1 MRRATF
7 WFIFGTVLLDM
18 LALGIIAP
26 VFPKL
31 VIQLEGGNDI
41 IAAGL
46 LGLFGT
52 VWAAMQFLFAPVLGA
67 LSDRVGRRPVI
78 LLSCLGLGLDYVI
91 MALAPTVQWLFVGRM
106 LSGITASSFTT
117 SFAYIADVTEP
128 DERARRFGMLGA
140 AFGVGFI
147 LGPAVGGLLGGI
159 DIRAPFWA
167 AGALS
172 IVGAAYGWFVL
183 PESLPR
189 ERRAPFAWR
198 RANPV
203 GSLGLL
209 RGHEALVAL
218 AVVAFVNRV
227 AHDALP
233 SVFVVYGD
241 YRFGWTARAVGF
253 ALAIVGAASI
263 VVQAGVVGPAVR
275 RLGEPR
281 ALRTGLACGALAFVV
296 YGLAPT
302 GGIFLMGIPLGALYG
317 LTYPSLQGLMTRRVG
332 PDEQGRLQGALGS
345 LMGIAGV
352 IAPLLFTQ
360 VFAAAIGPFRAAG
373 VPGAPFLLAALLLVT
388 AMAVLPRGV
397 VASLVVLVA
406 CVGVSSAAA
415 QSVAGPPRLS
425 WRPRV
430 PLEGSAVLL
439 ELSASSDDSGAVV
452 HGELAGEPL
461 HFERTPHGFRAL
473 AAVPFDGAD
482 SVAARATVER
492 AGGASDTVVVWLMPR
507 RRRAP
512 RERLHA
518 APALVQPPDSLAGQL
533 QEERELV
540 DGVRRRAHET
550 PRLWREPFIRP
561 RTSAVTDRFGVAR
574 VFNGVLRS
582 RHMGVDF
589 AGRRGASVR
598 AANRGVVALV
608 ADLYLSGTTVL
619 IDHGAGLVTGY
630 LHFSRALVAVGDT
643 VTRGQVIGEV
653 GATGRVTGPHL
664 HWLAAYGGIT
674 FDPLGLVGL
683 DFNSPWAPRAPR
695 RTKP

>member
-31 VIQLEGGNDI
+31 VIQLEGGNDAS
-41 IAAGL
+41 AASA

-52 VWAAMQFLFAPVLGA
+52 VWAAMQFVFAPVLGA
-67 LSDRVGRRPVI
+67 VSDRVGRRPVI
-78 LLSCLGLGLDYVI
+78 LLSCLGLGLDYAI
-91 MALAPTVQWLFVGRM
+91 MALAPTLGWLFVGRV
-106 LSGITASSFTT
+106 LSGITASSFST

-128 DERARRFGMLGA
+128 DERAARFGLLGM
-140 AFGVGFI
+140 AFGLGFI

-159 DIRAPFWA
+159 GLRAPFWA

-172 IVGAAYGWFVL
+172 LVGAAYGWFVL
-183 PESLPR
+183 PESLPLD
-189 ERRAPFAWR
+189 RRATFAWR

-203 GSLGLL
+203 GSLGML
-209 RGHEALVAL
+209 RTREALVGLAL
-218 AVVAFVNRV
+218 VAFLYRV

-233 SVFVVYGD
+233 SLFVLYGD

-253 ALAIVGAASI
+253 ALAGVGVVSMIVQGGLVGAA
-263 VVQAGVVGPAVR
+263 VK

-281 ALRTGLACGALAFVV
+281 ALVTGLGFGAAAFAL

-302 GGIFLMGIPLGALYG
+302 GALFLLGIPIGGLFG
-317 LTYPSLQGLMTRRVG
+317 LTYPALQGLMTRRVG
-332 PDEQGRLQGALGS
+332 ADEQGRLQGAIAS
-345 LMGIAGV
+345 VMGIAGV

-360 VFAAAIGPFRAAG
+360 VFAAAIGPFRGLG

-388 AMAVLPRGV
+388 AMVVVRRGLIASV
-397 VASLVVLVA
+397 VALVTFL
-406 CVGVSSAAA
+406 GVPSASA
-415 QSVAGPPRLS
+415 QSVRASPGLA
-425 WRPRV
+425 WRPRA
-430 PLEGSAVLL
+430 PLEGSAVVL
-439 ELSASSDDSGAVV
+439 ELSALPDDSVVAVQ
-452 HGELAGEPL
+452 GELAGEPL
-461 HFERTPHGFRAL
+461 HFERTAHGLRAL
-473 AAVPFDGAD
+473 AAVPVDRSD
-482 SVAARATVER
+482 SVVARATVER
-492 AGGASDTVVVWLMPR
+492 ADGLTDTVVARIVPR

-512 RERLHA
+512 REKLRA
-518 APALVQPPDSLAGQL
+518 APEFVEPPDSL
-533 QEERELV
+533 EERIKEEQQLV
-540 DGVRRRAHET
+540 TGVRHQAHDT
-550 PRLWREPFIRP
+550 PRLWVEPFIRP
-561 RTSAVTDRFGVAR
+561 RSSAVRDRFGVAR
-574 VFNGVLRS
+574 TFNGKLRS

-619 IDHGAGLVTGY
+619 IDHGAGVVTGY
-630 LHFSRALVAVGDT
+630 LHLSRTLVAVGDT
-643 VTRGQVIGEV
+643 VTRGQEIGEV
-653 GATGRVTGPHL
+653 GASGRVTGPHL

-683 DFNSPWAPRAPR
+683 DLDAAWARSPKRARP
-695 RTKP
+695 

>member
-31 VIQLEGGNDI
+31 VIQLEGGNDAS
-41 IAAGL
+41 AAGA
-46 LGLFGT
+46 LGMFGT
-52 VWAAMQFLFAPVLGA
+52 VWAAMQFVFAPVLGA

-78 LLSCLGLGLDYVI
+78 LLSCLGLALDYAI
-91 MALAPTVQWLFVGRM
+91 MALAPTVAWLFVGRV
-106 LSGITASSFTT
+106 LSGITASSFST

-128 DERARRFGMLGA
+128 DERAARFGLLGM
-140 AFGVGFI
+140 AFGLGFI

-159 DIRAPFWA
+159 GLRAPFWA

-172 IVGAAYGWFVL
+172 VVGAAYGWFVL
-183 PESLPR
+183 PESLGA
-189 ERRAPFAWR
+189 ERRASFAWR

-203 GSLGLL
+203 ASLGLL
-209 RGHEALVAL
+209 RAREALLGL
-218 AVVAFVNRV
+218 AVVAFLYRM

-233 SVFVVYGD
+233 SLFVLYGD

-253 ALAIVGAASI
+253 ALAGVGVVSMIVQGGLVGAA
-263 VVQAGVVGPAVR
+263 VK
-275 RLGEPR
+275 RLGESR
-281 ALRTGLACGALAFVV
+281 ALIAGLAFGAVAFTL

-302 GGIFLMGIPLGALYG
+302 GALFLLGIPIGGLFG
-317 LTYPSLQGLMTRRVG
+317 LTYPALQGLMTRRVG
-332 PDEQGRLQGALGS
+332 ADEQGRLQGAIAS
-345 LMGIAGV
+345 VMGIAGV
-352 IAPLLFTQ
+352 IAPVLFTQ
-360 VFAAAIGPFRAAG
+360 VFAAAIGRFRGAG

-388 AMAVLPRGV
+388 AMVVVRRGV
-397 VASLVVLVA
+397 IAAVVALVA
-406 CVGVSSAAA
+406 FLGVTSASA
-415 QSVAGPPRLS
+415 QSVAGPPSLT
-425 WRPRV
+425 WRPRA
-430 PLEGSAVLL
+430 PLEGSAVVLA
-439 ELSASSDDSGAVV
+439 LSAGSDDSVATVQ
-452 HGELAGEPL
+452 GELAGEPL
-461 HFERTPHGFRAL
+461 HFEHLTHGWRAL
-473 AAVPFDGAD
+473 AAVPFDRAD
-482 SVAARATVER
+482 SVAVRALVER
-492 AGGASDTVVVWLMPR
+492 AAGPTDTVVAWLVPR

-512 RERLHA
+512 REKLRA
-518 APALVQPPDSLAGQL
+518 APGLVQPPDSL
-533 QEERELV
+533 EERIREEQALV
-540 DGVRRRAHET
+540 TGVRHQAHDT
-550 PRLWREPFIRP
+550 PRLWVEPFVRP
-561 RTSAVTDRFGVAR
+561 RSSAVRDRFGVAR

-630 LHFSRALVAVGDT
+630 LHLSRVLVAVGDT
-643 VTRGQVIGEV
+643 VARGQQIGEV
-653 GATGRVTGPHL
+653 GASGRVTGPHL

-683 DFNSPWAPRAPR
+683 DLDAAWARSPKRARP
-695 RTKP
+695 